1 MAHRISRQL
10 HAEVAYYTNDYIC
23 KSCYLNQHVVVVAIE
38 NNQSSQKEIIN
49 LIELFIKNLL
59 EENAYGV

>member
-1 MAHRISRQL
+1 MLLKPTCGSGC
-10 HAEVAYYTNDYIC
+10 V
-23 KSCYLNQHVVVVAIE
+23 E

>member
-1 MAHRISRQL
+1 M
-10 HAEVAYYTNDYIC
+10 NDYIC

-49 LIELFIKNLL
+49 LIELFIKNFL
-59 EENAYGV
+59 EENANGV

>member
-1 MAHRISRQL
+1 M
-10 HAEVAYYTNDYIC
+10 NDYIC
-23 KSCYLNQHVVVVAIE
+23 KSCYLNQHVVVVSIE

-49 LIELFIKNLL
+49 LIEWFIKNLL

>member
-1 MAHRISRQL
+1 M
-10 HAEVAYYTNDYIC
+10 NDYIC
-23 KSCYLNQHVVVVAIE
+23 KSCYLYQHVVVVAIE

-59 EENAYGV
+59 EGNANGV

>member
-1 MAHRISRQL
+1 M
-10 HAEVAYYTNDYIC
+10 
-23 KSCYLNQHVVVVAIE
+23 VVVAIE

-59 EENAYGV
+59 EENAYGVQKKYIFILSI

>member
-1 MAHRISRQL
+1 MD
-10 HAEVAYYTNDYIC
+10 DYIC

>member
-1 MAHRISRQL
+1 M
-10 HAEVAYYTNDYIC
+10 NDYIC

-59 EENAYGV
+59 EEMQMEYKKKYMFILNI